1 MTTLAPE
8 RHEFQAE
15 ISQLLDIV
23 IHSLYTDK
31 EIFVRELISNSA
43 DALEKLKF
51 LQTSGKPVFQPEIE
65 LKVAITT
72 DETAQTVTFTD
83 TGLGMTHD
91 ELIENLGTIAHSG
104 SKAFL
109 KQLAENKGDANLIGQ
124 FGVGFYAAFMVS
136 DKVTVYSRSYEEE
149 AQGWSWTSD
158 GKGGYELEPADDLP
172 RGTKIVVQLKEEEKR
187 YAEKNTIESVIK
199 RYSNFVSAPIEL
211 NGEKVNTVQAIW
223 SRSKNEIT
231 DEEYKEFFHYISHE
245 STDPLYRLHFN
256 ADAPISI
263 QSLLFVPEHSM
274 EKITLTRSESEVNL
288 YCRRILI
295 QPKAKGLFPDWLRFL
310 KGVVDSEDLPLNI
323 SRETMQD
330 SALMQKL
337 NKVLTGRFLKFLD
350 EQASNDPDQYAKFFT
365 EFGHCIKEGAVN
377 DYTHREPLSKLL
389 RFESSFTEKGKTTSL
404 TDYVSRMIEGQKEIY
419 YVLASNRENAETSPY
434 YEGLKAKSYE
444 CLFLA
449 DPLDEF
455 VMDHL
460 RQFDGKDLKPAEKA
474 EIDLEPTGEPGLDA
488 EAAISLAHF
497 FQETLGSERVNEVR
511 VSKRLADSPAVALES
526 DKMLTSSMRR
536 MMKQMNANGRGMGMP
551 EGKPDFEIN
560 PRHVVMVRLEAMRK
574 HDVALAGKVAEQ
586 IFDSAL
592 VTAGMLEDPRTMIKR
607 MNDLMERI
615 LEVK

>member
-1 MTTLAPE
+1 M
-8 RHEFQAE
+8 
-15 ISQLLDIV
+15 
-23 IHSLYTDK
+23 
-31 EIFVRELISNSA
+31 
-43 DALEKLKF
+43 
-51 LQTSGKPVFQPEIE
+51 
-65 LKVAITT
+65 
-72 DETAQTVTFTD
+72 
-83 TGLGMTHD
+83 
-91 ELIENLGTIAHSG
+91 
-104 SKAFL
+104 
-109 KQLAENKGDANLIGQ
+109 
-124 FGVGFYAAFMVS
+124 
-136 DKVTVYSRSYEEE
+136 
-149 AQGWSWTSD
+149 
-158 GKGGYELEPADDLP
+158 
-172 RGTKIVVQLKEEEKR
+172 
-187 YAEKNTIESVIK
+187 
-199 RYSNFVSAPIEL
+199 
-211 NGEKVNTVQAIW
+211 
-223 SRSKNEIT
+223 
-231 DEEYKEFFHYISHE
+231 
-245 STDPLYRLHFN
+245 
-256 ADAPISI
+256 
-263 QSLLFVPEHSM
+263 
-274 EKITLTRSESEVNL
+274 NL